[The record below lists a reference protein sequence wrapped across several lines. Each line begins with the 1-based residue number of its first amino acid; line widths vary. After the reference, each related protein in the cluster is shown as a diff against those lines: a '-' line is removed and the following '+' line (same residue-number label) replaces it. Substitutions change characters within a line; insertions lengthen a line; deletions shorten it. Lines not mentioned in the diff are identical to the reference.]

1 VQVVKV
7 FVGLPSYNRA
17 DVLRLCLSTFSNSK
31 LVKGFIVVADSASE
45 SEAQH
50 YVEVVKEVTDLGFE
64 ALHDIRVGR
73 RGSARARNAVLEM
86 AKERLSD
93 DDVLVL
99 YDDDYLYPGDHA
111 LARALSLLRD
121 ASIGIVGGRVVN
133 LRRRRVDPDFA
144 LNVPR
149 LADALTKL
157 TGFIVLNTKHGPREV
172 DFTTPLMA
180 VKVGVLNRGIKY
192 DESYRGIGYR
202 EESDL
207 QRQVRDLGL
216 KIVFEPRFYA
226 YHLAVERGGNRYS
239 DLEDRM
245 YWKWRNHAYFMSKW
259 RYPAHN
265 KMLSYAI
272 LTAYALLNGP
282 SAVRGI
288 MKAMRGET

>member
-7 FVGLPSYNRA
+7 FVSLPSYNRA
-17 DVLRLCLSTFSNSK
+17 DVLRLCLSSFSNSK

-45 SEAQH
+45 DEAQH

-73 RGSARARNAVLEM
+73 RGSARARNTVLEI

-111 LARALSLLRD
+111 LTRALSLLRD

-133 LRRRRVDPDFA
+133 LRRRVDPDFA

-180 VKVGVLNRGIKY
+180 MKVEVLNRGIKY

-226 YHLAVERGGNRYS
+226 YHLAVEKGGNRYS

-245 YWKWRNHAYFMSKW
+245 YWKWRNHAYFMNKW
-259 RYPAHN
+259 RYPAH
-265 KMLSYAI
+265 KKVLSYAI
-272 LTAYALLNGP
+272 LMAYALLNGP

-288 MKAMRGET
+288 MKAVQYRT

>member
-1 VQVVKV
+1 
-7 FVGLPSYNRA
+7 
-17 DVLRLCLSTFSNSK
+17 
-31 LVKGFIVVADSASE
+31 
-45 SEAQH
+45 
-50 YVEVVKEVTDLGFE
+50 
-64 ALHDIRVGR
+64 
-73 RGSARARNAVLEM
+73 M
-86 AKERLSD
+86 AKKRLSD

-111 LARALSLLRD
+111 LARVLSLLRD
-121 ASIGIVGGRVVN
+121 TSIGIVGGRVVN

-144 LNVPR
+144 LNVSR

-172 DFTTPLMA
+172 DFTTHLMA
-180 VKVGVLNRGIKY
+180 MKVGVLNRGIKY

-226 YHLAVERGGNRYS
+226 YHLAMEEGGDRYS

-245 YWKWRNHAYFMSKW
+245 YWKWRNHAYFMNKW
-259 RYPAHN
+259 SYPLRK
-265 KMLSYAI
+265 KMFSYMILTSYAV
-272 LTAYALLNGP
+272 LNGLP
-282 SAVRGI
+282 SIRGIIKAVRSS
-288 MKAMRGET
+288 R

>member
-1 VQVVKV
+1 VKV

-17 DVLRLCLSTFSNSK
+17 DVLRLCLSSFSNSK

-45 SEAQH
+45 DEAQH

-64 ALHDIRVGR
+64 ALHDIRVGK

-86 AKERLSD
+86 AKKHLSD

-133 LRRRRVDPDFA
+133 LRRRRVDPDFS

-149 LADALTKL
+149 LADALTRL

-180 VKVGVLNRGIKY
+180 VKVGILNRGIKY
-192 DESYRGIGYR
+192 DESYEGIGYR

-207 QRQVRDLGL
+207 QRQVKDLGL

-226 YHLAVERGGNRYS
+226 YHLAVEEGGNRYS

-245 YWKWRNHAYFMSKW
+245 YWKWRNHAYFVNKW
-259 RYPAHN
+259 RYPVY
-265 KMLSYAI
+265 KRVLSYMI
-272 LTAYALLNGP
+272 LTVYTALNGLPAIRGMVKATKP
-282 SAVRGI
+282 S
-288 MKAMRGET
+288 K

>member
-1 VQVVKV
+1 VRV
-7 FVGLPSYNRA
+7 FVGVPSYDRA
-17 DVLRLCLSTFSNSK
+17 KVLRLCLSSFSNTR
-31 LVKGFIVVADSASE
+31 LVRGFIVVADSTSKG
-45 SEAQH
+45 EAEH
-50 YVEVVKEVTDLGFE
+50 YAKVVKEIMNAGFE
-64 ALHDIRVGR
+64 VLHDISVGR
-73 RGSARARNAVLEM
+73 RGSVRARNRVLEI
-86 AKERLSD
+86 ARGSLSD
-93 DDVLVL
+93 GVVVL

-111 LARALSLLRD
+111 LIRALSLLRD
-121 ASIGIVGGRVVN
+121 ASIGIVGGRVIN

-180 VKVGVLNRGIKY
+180 MKIRVLNRGIKY

-226 YHLAVERGGNRYS
+226 YHLAVEEGGNRYS

-245 YWKWRNHAYFMSKW
+245 YWKWKNHAYFMNKW
-259 RYPAHN
+259 RYPTHK

-272 LTAYALLNGP
+272 LIAYALLNGP

-288 MKAMRGET
+288 MKAVWDKT

>member
-1 VQVVKV
+1 VKV
-7 FVGLPSYNRA
+7 FVGVPSYNRA
-17 DVLRLCLSTFSNSK
+17 KVLRPCLSSFSNSK
-31 LVKGFIVVADSASE
+31 LVRGFIVVADSTSKG
-45 SEAQH
+45 EAEH
-50 YVEVVKEVTDLGFE
+50 YAKVVKEITNAGFE
-64 ALHDIRVGR
+64 ILHDISVGR
-73 RGSARARNAVLEM
+73 RGSVRARNRVLEM
-86 AKERLSD
+86 AKEHLSD

-111 LARALSLLRD
+111 LTRALSLLRD

-149 LADALTKL
+149 LADTLTRL

-172 DFTTPLMA
+172 DFTTHLMA
-180 VKVGVLNRGIKY
+180 MKIRVLNRGIKY

-226 YHLAVERGGNRYS
+226 YHLAVEEGGDRYS

-245 YWKWRNHAYFMSKW
+245 YWKWRNHAYFMNKW
-259 RYPAHN
+259 RYPAHK

-272 LTAYALLNGP
+272 LMAYALLNGP
-282 SAVRGI
+282 SAVRGM
-288 MKAMRGET
+288 MKAVRGKT